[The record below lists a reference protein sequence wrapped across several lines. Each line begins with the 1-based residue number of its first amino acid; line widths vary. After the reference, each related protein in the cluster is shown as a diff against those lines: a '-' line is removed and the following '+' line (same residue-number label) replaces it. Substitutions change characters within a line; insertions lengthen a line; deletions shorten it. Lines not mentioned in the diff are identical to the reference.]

1 MNENARDS
9 DEKSYPMKS
18 SNDPNQMNEGGSS
31 VEYQPGDHNGHP
43 RYDDPSDRTCSE
55 GQFMCRK
62 VSPDQPHVRCIPND
76 WRCNGVR
83 DCEESDDEEQ
93 CDSDSLQTGHYSHM
107 HSSYSQSHHHHQ
119 QHQMDPYGQHQKISE
134 QSSCEPNQYQCYGT
148 GVHDTP
154 AKCIDRSLLCDK
166 NNDCAYGDDERMCQ
180 DGKYVGEQQE
190 QYRQGGA
197 GEMVSGGGGGMQAS
211 VSYQSSQYGQGGQ
224 YYGGQ
229 SGQQPPAPG
238 QSEYYHSQQQQ
249 QQSPPSPD
257 QSEFHRHSSS
267 SQNRPGG
274 GSYDDR
280 NRHPSSGSDRRSD
293 DQACR
298 GGRSEEYIRRLEF
311 LDRCYRSCIRHQ
323 FTTS

>member
-1 MNENARDS
+1 MKFLGPNNKILFLVLLIQINLFIQIGARGWFGFGLSDTSTTDNELDDEEIEEDDIPIIREVAPIEWKAPESASYENEIMNENARDS

-190 QYRQGGA
+190 QYRQG
-197 GEMVSGGGGGMQAS
+197 V
-211 VSYQSSQYGQGGQ
+211 
-224 YYGGQ
+224 
-229 SGQQPPAPG
+229 
-238 QSEYYHSQQQQ
+238 
-249 QQSPPSPD
+249 
-257 QSEFHRHSSS
+257 
-267 SQNRPGG
+267 
-274 GSYDDR
+274 
-280 NRHPSSGSDRRSD
+280 
-293 DQACR
+293 
-298 GGRSEEYIRRLEF
+298 LE
-311 LDRCYRSCIRHQ
+311 RW
-323 FTTS
+323 